1 MSNVHK
7 KNRLEEL
14 TQSIALSLGN
24 YQTGETTD
32 YEMSSIHSQT
42 KHRSLHGIWE
52 VIDHRIDGRPYID
65 IYAEESLGGK
75 KAENLDYTA
84 EYEFT
89 EHNCIKKTT
98 ISGIISDTEETV
110 EFRYSITMA
119 LSWKL
124 KGKNLTVK
132 PLIGYQTSVINGKTG
147 GVRELPGS
155 AAAIMVEIIWEDGN
169 LTLIDEGDV
178 KTLRKKQN
186 EE

>member
-1 MSNVHK
+1 MSIDHK

-14 TQSIALSLGN
+14 TQSIALSLGS
-24 YQTGETTD
+24 YQTGETID

-42 KHRSLHGIWE
+42 KQRSLHGIWE
-52 VIDHRIDGRPYID
+52 VIDHRIDGRPYTE
-65 IYAEESLGGK
+65 IYVEESLGGR
-75 KAENLDYTA
+75 KAENLEYTA
-84 EYEFT
+84 QYEFT
-89 EHNCIKKTT
+89 EHNCIKKTN
-98 ISGIISDTEETV
+98 ISGNISDTEGAT
-110 EFRYSITMA
+110 EFSYSITMA

-124 KGKNLTVK
+124 KGKHLTVR

-155 AAAIMVEIIWEDGN
+155 TAAITVEINWEDGN
-169 LTLIDEGDV
+169 LTLMDGCDV